1 MRKNRHDD
9 YSRGYSQRAFD
20 SRGNREEAQFHI
32 PRLTAHVRERF
43 GVTIIAVNSP
53 DGGILVNPP
62 AATTNQSGDRLRVFG
77 LPKQIA
83 EFEIY
88 VGAKAKA

>member
-1 MRKNRHDD
+1 VLPGDIHREH
-9 YSRGYSQRAFD
+9 SI
-20 SRGNREEAQFHI
+20 REEIEKKLNSTF
-32 PRLTAHVRERF
+32 PDLLRNVRERF

-62 AATTNQSGDRLRVFG
+62 PATTNQSGDRLRVFG